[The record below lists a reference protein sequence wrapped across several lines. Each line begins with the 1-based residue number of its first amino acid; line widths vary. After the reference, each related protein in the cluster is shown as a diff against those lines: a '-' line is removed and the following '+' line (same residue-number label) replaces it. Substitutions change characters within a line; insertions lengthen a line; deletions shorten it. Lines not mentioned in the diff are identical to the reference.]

1 MKSAALS
8 AVAVLVVMCLPF
20 SFERLCNIP
29 TNAISNIADIFA
41 NAIREYSD
49 IPARSHRVSLH
60 VLLHVIAYI
69 YIFYFV
75 FFDIYQVYH
84 PSWANLDE
92 QEGQTRSQCPK
103 LGIAIHNFSWITKRC
118 IGNERDEP

>member
-1 MKSAALS
+1 M
-8 AVAVLVVMCLPF
+8 
-20 SFERLCNIP
+20 
-29 TNAISNIADIFA
+29 SNLAGIFA

-49 IPARSHRVSLH
+49 IPARSRRFSLH

-103 LGIAIHNFSWITKRC
+103 LGIAIHNFSWMIKSW
-118 IGNERDEP
+118 IGNERNFP